1 MKVAVKELAEFV
13 HRRGDIHGS
22 AASATLAQEGIA
34 RQKEWQAQR
43 GGGYRREHRVAAR
56 FGSLEISGRIDGWD
70 AAAGVVEEVKTT
82 RADARQL
89 HAQAGDVNLAQL
101 RLYAGLLALADET
114 LEALTLRL
122 VYLHPR
128 RADETVF
135 EEAWSG
141 TDLIVYFE
149 TTCGIY
155 AAWLDALML
164 RLGERNRAF
173 AEMPFP
179 YGDFRV
185 DQRRLAKQVYRAFRD
200 GEHCLVEAPTGSG
213 KTMACLFPA
222 LKAMGAGEIQR
233 LVFLTSRST
242 GQRAAEEAFRDA
254 AADVG
259 AATAVTITA
268 KERICFNSGERCGAD
283 CEYAR
288 GYYERLP
295 AARRDLLAVGL
306 ATREQVE
313 DVAASHRV
321 CPFELSLDVAEWA
334 DVVVCDY
341 NYVFDPVVRL
351 RRLENAVFDRV
362 ALVVDEAHQLGDRVR
377 DMLSA
382 ELPRPAVRAA
392 LSESGLPSLAAGRF
406 RSVDRALAAL
416 GRHAGGEGE
425 LEIEPPA
432 ALCRAVDRLL
442 ETLQTEGIELEP
454 FPAAAEAHWLLLRF
468 QRATERA
475 REAREDGF
483 HYLLGGRGRE
493 VRVQLICTNPSDH
506 IRTSMAPFQGSVRQS
521 GTLSPA
527 WMFQRLHGFGDDAK
541 AFSFDGDGAKLGVFV
556 VPGLST
562 YYRDREYTL
571 PLLAELVRSVAAA
584 SPGNCLVAL
593 PSFEYVE
600 LLAGASG
607 GADSRCQMPRMDLAE
622 REDFIRW
629 MNEAGARRLGFVVMG
644 GIFAESVDFDGRAVR
659 SIVVAGPGLAPRSLQ
674 RDLIAKDSVA
684 AGIAEDG
691 DEVAYRQPA
700 MTRVLQAIGRIARGA
715 NQAGVAV
722 LADPRFASAAYG
734 RFFPSR
740 WRPRRVG
747 VDRVAET
754 VARFWQ
760 QNGEQQRNAAT
771 NSEGCVKVRR

>member
-43 GGGYRREHRVAAR
+43 GDGYRREHRVAAR
-56 FGSLEISGRIDGWD
+56 FGSLEVSGRIDGWD
-70 AAAGVVEEVKTT
+70 AAAGVVEEIKTT

-114 LEALTLRL
+114 LESLTLRL

-128 RADETVF
+128 RAIETVF
-135 EEAWSG
+135 EEAWSS
-141 TDLIVYFE
+141 TDMIVFFE

-155 AAWLDALML
+155 AAWLDALAL
-164 RLGERNRAF
+164 RLDARDRAF

-179 YGDFRV
+179 YGGFRV

-268 KERICFNSGERCGAD
+268 KERICFNPGGGCGAD

-295 AARRDLLAVGL
+295 AARRELLAVGL

-313 DVAASHRV
+313 NVAASHRV

-351 RRLENAVFDRV
+351 RRLDNAVFHRV
-362 ALVVDEAHQLGDRVR
+362 ALVVDEAHQLGERVR

-382 ELPRPAVRAA
+382 ELPRRAVRAA
-392 LSESGLPSLAAGRF
+392 LSDSGLPSVAASRF

-416 GRHAGGEGE
+416 GRDADSEGE
-425 LEIEPPA
+425 REIERPA

-442 ETLQTEGIELEP
+442 ETMQTEGIELEP
-454 FPAAAEAHWLLLRF
+454 FLAAAEAHWLLLRF
-468 QRATERA
+468 QKATERA
-475 REAREDGF
+475 QEDGV

-506 IRTSMAPFQGSVRQS
+506 IRATMAPFQGSVRQS

-541 AFSFDGDGAKLGVFV
+541 AFSFDGDGAELGVFI

-562 YYRDREYTL
+562 YYRDRERTL
-571 PLLAELVRSVAAA
+571 PLLAAVVRSVAAA
-584 SPGNCLVAL
+584 SPGTCLVAL

-600 LLAGASG
+600 LLACASG
-607 GADSRCQMPRMDLAE
+607 GADSRRQTPRMDLAE

-659 SIVVAGPGLAPRSLQ
+659 SIVVVGPGLAPRSLQ
-674 RDLIAKDSVA
+674 RDLVAKDSVA

-700 MTRVLQAIGRIARGA
+700 MTRVLQAVGRIARGA

-722 LADPRFASAAYG
+722 LVDPRFASAAYG

-740 WRPRRVG
+740 WQPRRVG
-747 VDRVAET
+747 VGRVAET

-760 QNGEQQRNAAT
+760 QNGEQQQQPTQPTELANHQ
-771 NSEGCVKVRR
+771 

>member
-13 HRRGDIHGS
+13 HRRGDLHS
-22 AASATLAQEGIA
+22 RLPSATLAQEGIA
-34 RQKEWQAQR
+34 RQKEWQRQR
-43 GGGYRREHRVAAR
+43 GDGYRREHRVAAR
-56 FGSLEISGRIDGWD
+56 FGALEVFGRIDGWD

-82 RADARQL
+82 RADAQQL

-114 LEALTLRL
+114 LQALTLRL

-128 RADETVF
+128 RPVETVV
-135 EEAWSG
+135 EEAWSS
-141 TDLIVYFE
+141 TDLIAFFE
-149 TTCGIY
+149 ATCGVY
-155 AAWLDALML
+155 AAWLEALASRL
-164 RLGERNRAF
+164 RARNRAF
-173 AEMPFP
+173 AELSFP
-179 YGDFRV
+179 YGCFRV
-185 DQRRLAKQVYRAFRD
+185 DQRRLAKHVYRAFRD

-233 LVFLTSRST
+233 LLFLTSRNT
-242 GQRAAEEAFRDA
+242 GQRAAEQAFRDA
-254 AADVG
+254 AGAVG

-295 AARRDLLAVGL
+295 AARRELLAVGL
-306 ATREQVE
+306 ATRDQVE
-313 DVAASHRV
+313 SVAARHRV

-351 RRLENAVFDRV
+351 RRLDNAVFDRV
-362 ALVVDEAHQLGDRVR
+362 AVVVDEAHQLGERVR

-382 ELPRPAVRAA
+382 ELPRRAVRTA
-392 LSESGLPSLAAGRF
+392 LAEPGLPSLAASRF

-416 GRHAGGEGE
+416 GRHGGDDVER
-425 LEIEPPA
+425 EIDRPA

-442 ETLQTEGIELEP
+442 ETVQTEGVELDAY
-454 FPAAAEAHWLLLRF
+454 PAAAEAHWLLLHF
-468 QRATERA
+468 TRATERA
-475 REAREDGF
+475 QEEGF
-483 HYLLGGRGRE
+483 HYLLEGRGRE
-493 VRVQLICTNPSDH
+493 TRVQLICTNPSDH
-506 IRTSMAPFQGSVRQS
+506 IRATLTPFQGSVRQS

-527 WMFQRLHGFGDDAK
+527 RMFQRLHGFGDDTK
-541 AFSFDGDGAKLGVFV
+541 AFASNGDGARPGVFV
-556 VPGLST
+556 VPQLST
-562 YYRDREYTL
+562 YYRDRVRTL
-571 PLLAELVRSVAAA
+571 PLLVELVRSVAAA

-600 LLAGASG
+600 LLAGACGSAG
-607 GADSRCQMPRMDLAE
+607 SRRQTARMALAE

-629 MNEAGARRLGFVVMG
+629 MNEADARRLGFVVMG
-644 GIFAESVDFDGRAVR
+644 GIFAESVDFDGSAVR

-684 AGIAEDG
+684 AGIAADG

-700 MTRVLQAIGRIARGA
+700 MTRVVQAIGRIARGP

-722 LADPRFASAAYG
+722 LADPRFASAAYR
-734 RFFPSR
+734 RFLPAH
-740 WRPRRVG
+740 WQPVRVG
-747 VDRVAET
+747 VEQAAEA
-754 VARFWQ
+754 VARFWRE
-760 QNGEQQRNAAT
+760 NGGAPTKLANHRQRL
-771 NSEGCVKVRR
+771 C